1 MAEVTIYT
9 LAEELN
15 MTPSMVSRAF
25 SPNGKIN
32 EEKRKRVLELAAK
45 YNFSPNKFASRLS
58 RKDIRIGILLRSR
71 FTVNTEKMLQG
82 INQGYEKVKD
92 YKIEY
97 DITVINPEEDSGYN
111 YGEILDKYAGY
122 DGIIISGF
130 SSSRYTGIINECY
143 RINPNIVQVQT
154 KNTEANYLFASKHSE
169 VTASRMAAEFLHNCL
184 KRSVNKNVIL
194 FTGNKESSLHISA
207 EEEFRSACCENGL
220 NVLESFD
227 MKDNDEYLKSI
238 LPDIF
243 EQYGNN
249 VEGIYITSGVS
260 GALCEYI
267 EKNGLDVT
275 LVTFDIYPEI
285 KKYMEKGIISA
296 TVEQDVSGQMQN
308 AFVGLVRHLI
318 DRRELPE
325 TIYTDVQLVFK
336 SNMHQF
342 GG

>member
-25 SPNGKIN
+25 SPKGKIN

-82 INQGYEKVKD
+82 IKQGYEKVKD

-97 DITVINPEEDSGYN
+97 DITVINPEKDTGYN
-111 YGEILDKYAGY
+111 YGEILDRYAAY

-130 SSSRYTGIINECY
+130 SSQRYTDMINRCY
-143 RINPNIVQVQT
+143 EKNRNIVQVQT
-154 KNTEANYLFASKHSE
+154 KNTEANHLFASKHSE

-184 KRSVNKNVIL
+184 KKSKEKNVIL
-194 FTGNKESSLHISA
+194 FTGNKESTLHMSA
-207 EEEFRSACCENGL
+207 EEEFRTACGEYGL
-220 NVLESFD
+220 SVSESFD
-227 MKDNDEYLKSI
+227 MKDNDEYFKSM
-238 LPDIF
+238 LPDVF
-243 EQYGNN
+243 EQYGKS

-260 GALCEYI
+260 IPLCEYL
-267 EKNGLDVT
+267 EKNGLDIP
-275 LVTFDIYPEI
+275 LVTFDIYDEI
-285 KKYMEKGIISA
+285 KTYIDKNIITASIAQNVEKQME
-296 TVEQDVSGQMQN
+296 T
-308 AFVGLVRHLI
+308 AFEGLVNYI
-318 DRRELPE
+318 INGEKCDK
-325 TIYTDVQLVFK
+325 TVYTDVQLVLK